1 LLTCLV
7 GFAMRIRLIPRGV
20 AVPALEAQAAAVD
33 AVLVALVALV
43 VRRGRPGAQL
53 VRAAQA
59 AQAEPGLAR
68 RERLVPLE
76 LLAPL
81 APLAAQAARVLLA
94 RQQER
99 LVGVDEV
106 AGVVVERQYPQIQ
119 HQALGKMAAT
129 TSLLIQRSGWPPERA
144 PDTASC
150 LT

>member
-59 AQAEPGLAR
+59 AQEEPGLAR

-76 LLAPL
+76 LL

-129 TSLLIQRSGWPPERA
+129 TSLLIQRSCWPPERA